1 MTTVGA
7 ALKIDSN
14 RKPTPWDFTHR
25 LHMLAEALSVKP
37 AEHFSMFGPP
47 SLELHPGV
55 SLVSLYGLGV
65 CTSALPTCVW

>member
-37 AEHFSMFGPP
+37 AEHFSMFGPT
-47 SLELHPGV
+47 LPGV

-65 CTSALPTCVW
+65 CTPALPTCV